1 MKRLT
6 RAATIALGAAAL
18 AVSAFAGSAEA
29 GTVTLKPQPMDDDGI
44 ITLGELFEGAG
55 SAADVAVGRRAGAT
69 AVLDAGQVQV
79 SARRAGLQWDNPQGL
94 RRIVVRQGTS
104 PVATSLA
111 SSSLAATSR
120 AGATVEALTFTR
132 NISTGEVIQ
141 PEDLV
146 WTTVQAHQAATNAPQ
161 DANDLIGL
169 SARRPLR
176 AGQAASTRDL
186 AAPQVIAR
194 NDLVEVLYQVG
205 GVELTV
211 TGRAQRNATLGEPVA
226 ILNLQSGRTI
236 DAVAVGTGRA
246 LAGPAA
252 LSLRQPTRSNQFA
265 AR

>member
-6 RAATIALGAAAL
+6 QAATVILGAAAL
-18 AVSAFAGSAEA
+18 AASSFAGSAEA
-29 GTVTLKPQPMDDDGI
+29 STVTLKAQPMDEDGI
-44 ITLGELFEGAG
+44 ITLGELFDGAG
-55 SAADVAVGRRAGAT
+55 QASGVTVGRRSGST

-79 SARRAGLQWDNPQGL
+79 AARRAGLSWDNSQGL
-94 RRIVVRQGTS
+94 RRIVVRQGAS
-104 PVATSLA
+104 PVATSLTTA
-111 SSSLAATSR
+111 SR

-132 NISTGEVIQ
+132 NISAGEVIQ

-161 DANDLIGL
+161 DANELIGL

-176 AGQAASTRDL
+176 AGQAASARDL

-211 TGRAQRNATLGEPVA
+211 TGRAQRNASLGEPVA

-236 DAVAVGTGRA
+236 DAVAVGNGRA

-252 LSLRQPTRSNQFA
+252 MNARQPTRSNQFA

>member
-6 RAATIALGAAAL
+6 NTAAL
-18 AVSAFAGSAEA
+18 AAAITIGAALCVSTVAGSAVA
-29 GTVTLKPQPMDDDGI
+29 GTVSLKSQPVDDDGT
-44 ITLGELFEGAG
+44 ITLGELFDGAG
-55 SAADVAVGRRAGAT
+55 SASGVVVGRRAGTT
-69 AVLDAGQVQV
+69 AVLDAGQVQIA
-79 SARRAGLQWDNPQGL
+79 ARRAGLQWDNPQGL
-94 RRIVVRQGTS
+94 RRIVVRQGTQA
-104 PVATSLA
+104 PAATSLT
-111 SSSLAATSR
+111 AASR

-161 DANDLIGL
+161 DANELIGL

-176 AGQAASTRDL
+176 AGQAASSRDL

-205 GVELTV
+205 GIELTI

-252 LSLRQPTRSNQFA
+252 MSARQTTRSNQFA

>member
-6 RAATIALGAAAL
+6 QAATVILGAAAL
-18 AVSAFAGSAEA
+18 AASAFAGSAEA
-29 GTVTLKPQPMDDDGI
+29 GTVTLKAQPMDDDGI
-44 ITLGELFEGAG
+44 ITLGELFDGAG
-55 SAADVAVGRRAGAT
+55 AASGVAVGRRVGTT
-69 AVLDAGQVQV
+69 AVLDAGQVQIA
-79 SARRAGLQWDNPQGL
+79 ARRAGLHWDNSQGL
-94 RRIVVRQGTS
+94 RRIVVHQGAA
-104 PVATSLA
+104 PVATTLT
-111 SSSLAATSR
+111 AAGR

-132 NISTGEVIQ
+132 NISAGEVIQ

-161 DANDLIGL
+161 DANELIGL
-169 SARRPLR
+169 AARRPLR
-176 AGQAASTRDL
+176 AGQAASSRDL

-205 GVELTV
+205 GIELTV
-211 TGRAQRNATLGEPVA
+211 TGRAQRNAALGEPVA

-252 LSLRQPTRSNQFA
+252 MSARQPTRSNQFA